1 MLLRKFLCPFAGS
14 WGTKANIVVIRTMH
28 SILFVMTSIQYCVMK
43 RKASRSAAGE
53 KEQFPEPSN
62 TLTEPP
68 RAVIRD

>member
-1 MLLRKFLCPFAGS
+1 
-14 WGTKANIVVIRTMH
+14 MH